1 MPSGIPSRPNADS
14 SPFWFTGLCYS
25 ICLSHFAAPVII
37 SPAKTSNAESC
48 GRKIVDNTKKLD
60 KGNRQRRKEEQR
72 LELRLDVS
80 HRSKSVVVG
89 AILFDMATSILHREM
104 DE

>member
-1 MPSGIPSRPNADS
+1 
-14 SPFWFTGLCYS
+14 
-25 ICLSHFAAPVII
+25 
-37 SPAKTSNAESC
+37 
-48 GRKIVDNTKKLD
+48 VDNTKKLD